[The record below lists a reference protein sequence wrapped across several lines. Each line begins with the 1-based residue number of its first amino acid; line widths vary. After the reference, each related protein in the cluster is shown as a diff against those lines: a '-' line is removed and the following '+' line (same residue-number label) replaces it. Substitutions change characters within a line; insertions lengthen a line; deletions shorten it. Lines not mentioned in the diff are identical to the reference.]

1 MAVFARKLLA
11 LHECFAYGAFSA
23 GESTICCQ
31 IPWCVGFQKCRFV
44 PLVCMLSS
52 DLASLQ
58 PRVCIRT
65 AYRAL

>member
-31 IPWCVGFQKCRFV
+31 IPWPLIKGEFCLRSVGLCLLFAC
-44 PLVCMLSS
+44 
-52 DLASLQ
+52 
-58 PRVCIRT
+58 
-65 AYRAL
+65 